1 MDIRFSGMKMTVTQ
15 GMQSHFKDKIL
26 RLDKYAPKIVES
38 HIVLKKQK
46 YGFEA
51 EIILLSKNFR
61 AVGQGKDKENVYTAI
76 DQAYDRVEKQLKRH
90 REKEKSHH
98 LGGREVKVPKVR
110 AAKDVNSLS
119 RAERAS
125 GRPMIIPSDEF
136 SVKPMDVEE
145 ASMQLVLSSKT
156 FIVFLNASTKK
167 VNVLYKLSDGN
178 HGLVEPKK

>member
-46 YGFEA
+46 YGYEA

-61 AVGQGKDKENVYTAI
+61 AVGQGNDKENVYTAI

-98 LGGREVKVPKVR
+98 AGGGEVRSPKVR
-110 AAKDVNSLS
+110 AAKEANTLS

-145 ASMQLVLSSKT
+145 ASMQLVLSSKQ
-156 FIVFLNASTKK
+156 FIVFSNASTKK